1 MKKAI
6 ATLSIFLALVTIP
19 VAIARQT
26 KLSESQQV
34 EKFKQVFPLIQQQKI
49 TAFKDLD
56 WCRTFEYQKGQF
68 TNNNIQKCTYDFDQ
82 KQKFRGFDP
91 QAQKDFDQ
99 ITRSLQDTHK
109 GLLSSPKVQT
119 LDVEFNRDTTP
130 SEQLEEIASA
140 RLHVF
145 AGDVEPICKVI
156 WSCNVKTYVY
166 QPGYRQLPED
176 LGGEIWHEKI
186 NQDWYIEWQ
195 DWN

>member
-6 ATLSIFLALVTIP
+6 ATLNILLVLVAVP
-19 VAIARQT
+19 MAIAQI
-26 KLSESQQV
+26 KPSESQQV
-34 EKFKQVFPLIQQQKI
+34 EKFKQVFPLVQQKKI
-49 TAFKDLD
+49 VAFKDLD
-56 WCRTFEYQKGQF
+56 WCKTFEYQKGQF

-99 ITRSLQDTHK
+99 ITRSL
-109 GLLSSPKVQT
+109 SAPKVQT
-119 LDVEFNRDTTP
+119 LEVKFNRGT
-130 SEQLEEIASA
+130 IASA

-145 AGDVEPICKVI
+145 AGDVNPICKVI
-156 WSCNVKTYVY
+156 WSCDVKTYIY
-166 QPGYRQLPED
+166 QPGYKKLPAG
-176 LGGEIWHEKI
+176 LGGEWHEKM